1 MPTIIYSLEEI
12 KEIFNKIGIKADKVE
27 IIELNDAEPG
37 LLIKTST
44 PIAIGTIAETNLTV
58 TNNSVPQYEE
68 ETIEKESKNNKRKA
82 KVDESIRKKFFSSL
96 SPDQVP
102 EILTLDETGTKR
114 SEE

>member
-44 PIAIGTIAETNLTV
+44 PIAIGTIAETNSTV
-58 TNNSVPQYEE
+58 TNGSIPQYE

-82 KVDESIRKKFFSSL
+82 KVDESIRKKFFSSIP
-96 SPDQVP
+96 PDQVP
-102 EILTLDETGTKR
+102 EILTLDETGAKR